1 MCPNNASLVDIAIR
15 NPTSA
20 PQSGALD
27 VSMFPVLAASALA
40 AFQIAITYWLW
51 RSRTYIRSEKI
62 AQTKL
67 IWLLPC
73 LGAAF
78 VAIMLFEDVRQQG

>member
-1 MCPNNASLVDIAIR
+1 MLPILAVSAI
-15 NPTSA
+15 
-20 PQSGALD
+20 L
-27 VSMFPVLAASALA
+27 
-40 AFQIAITYWLW
+40 AFQIAVTCWLW
-51 RSRTYIRSEKI
+51 RNQTYIRSEKI

-78 VAIMLFEDVRQQG
+78 VATMLFEDFRQKG

>member
-1 MCPNNASLVDIAIR
+1 MFPFVMVIAI
-15 NPTSA
+15 
-20 PQSGALD
+20 
-27 VSMFPVLAASALA
+27 A

-51 RSRTYIRSEKI
+51 RNQTYTRSEKI

-67 IWLLPC
+67 IWLLPA

-78 VAIMLFEDVRQQG
+78 VVVMLIEDARYQG

>member
-1 MCPNNASLVDIAIR
+1 MLPL
-15 NPTSA
+15 
-20 PQSGALD
+20 
-27 VSMFPVLAASALA
+27 LAVIVIA
-40 AFQIAITYWLW
+40 AFQVAVTWWLW
-51 RSRTYIRSEKI
+51 LNQTYVRSEKI

-78 VAIMLFEDVRQQG
+78 VLIMLLEDARAQG

>member
-1 MCPNNASLVDIAIR
+1 
-15 NPTSA
+15 
-20 PQSGALD
+20 
-27 VSMFPVLAASALA
+27 MFPTVAVSALT

-51 RSRTYIRSEKI
+51 RSQTYIRSEKI

-78 VAIMLFEDVRQQG
+78 VAIMLLEDARQQG

>member
-1 MCPNNASLVDIAIR
+1 ML
-15 NPTSA
+15 PT
-20 PQSGALD
+20 
-27 VSMFPVLAASALA
+27 LAFTTLA

-51 RSRTYIRSEKI
+51 RSRTYLRSEKI

-73 LGAAF
+73 IGAAF
-78 VAIMLFEDVRQQG
+78 VAIMLFDDARQQG

>member
-1 MCPNNASLVDIAIR
+1 MFPILAL
-15 NPTSA
+15 
-20 PQSGALD
+20 GAL
-27 VSMFPVLAASALA
+27 VAL
-40 AFQIAITYWLW
+40 QIAITYWLW

-78 VAIMLFEDVRQQG
+78 VAVMLVEDVRQQG